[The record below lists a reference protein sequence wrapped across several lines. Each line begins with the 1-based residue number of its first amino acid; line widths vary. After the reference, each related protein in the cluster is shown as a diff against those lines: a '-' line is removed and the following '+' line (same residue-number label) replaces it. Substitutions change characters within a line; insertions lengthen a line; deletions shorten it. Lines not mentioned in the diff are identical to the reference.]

1 MRLSIKTVIYSF
13 GAVVALGLLIAVA
26 ASLWATNQIRVG
38 GPTYTKI
45 IQGKDLVADILPP
58 PAYIIES
65 YLEATLALNNAKPIA
80 ESTAALQELKKQYE
94 ERYQYWLQSD
104 LADSMKIKM
113 TKDSH
118 EHVVAF
124 WNALEG
130 QLLPALQRKDQAAA
144 AQAYSAVTKSYLAH
158 RAVIDQVVKLAEV
171 ANTEAESAS
180 QRQGFLALAWVLS
193 LVAGLFAIIA
203 IGMVAIN
210 RWVLRPLNGLTGAMR
225 QLAAGNLSVAVPSQ
239 DRSDEVGHMARAVV
253 VFRDAA
259 VEKLR
264 LEEAAGEQRVRS
276 ESDQRHNAEAQA
288 RAAEEQAQVVRALAD
303 GLGKLSAGDLTH
315 RLNDGFTNAYAQIR
329 DDYNAAIAQLQETIG
344 AIAAATREVSNTA
357 AEISS
362 STLDLSQRTEQQ
374 AASLE
379 ETSASMEQ
387 ISVTVKNNAGNAREA
402 NRFAGNAREVADR
415 GGDVVKRAVTAVAQI
430 EESSH
435 KISDII
441 GVIDEIARQT
451 NLLALNAAV
460 EAARAGEAGRGFAV
474 VASEVR
480 SLAQRSSQAAKD
492 IKQLIGTSTSQVQ
505 AGVELVNRAGA
516 SLAEILESIKQVVDV
531 ASNISTASDEQSI
544 GIDQVNAALVRM
556 DEVTQQ
562 NTALVEQ
569 NAAAAKALEQQS
581 RAMDERVGFFRLDAQ
596 AATATHARTATPMI
610 RDAKPA
616 RTQAA
621 A

>member
-1 MRLSIKTVIYSF
+1 MRLSIKKVIYSF

-26 ASLWATNQIRVG
+26 ASLWATHQIRVG

-45 IQGKDLVADILPP
+45 VQGKDLVADILPP

-80 ESTAALQELKKQYE
+80 ESTEALRELKKQYE
-94 ERYQYWLQSD
+94 ERYQYWLASD
-104 LADSMKIKM
+104 LADSMKTKM

-118 EHVVAF
+118 QHVVAF
-124 WNALEG
+124 WGALEG
-130 QLLPALQRKDQAAA
+130 QLLPALERKDPGAA

-158 RAVIDQVVKLAEV
+158 RAVIDQVVKLAE
-171 ANTEAESAS
+171 AASAEAESAS

-210 RWVLRPLNGLTGAMR
+210 RWVLRPLNGLTGVMR

-259 VEKLR
+259 VEKVQ
-264 LEEAAGEQRVRS
+264 LEEAASEQRVQS
-276 ESDQRHNAEAQA
+276 ETDQRRNAQA
-288 RAAEEQAQVVRALAD
+288 QASAAEEQARVVRALAE
-303 GLGKLSAGDLTH
+303 GLGRLSAGDLTF
-315 RLNDGFTNAYAQIR
+315 RLSDGFTNAYAQIR
-329 DDYNAAIAQLQETIG
+329 DDFNEAIAQLQETIG
-344 AIAAATREVSNTA
+344 AIAAATHEVSNTA

-362 STLDLSQRTEQQ
+362 STTDLSQRTEQQ
-374 AASLE
+374 AASIE

-415 GGDVVKRAVTAVAQI
+415 GGDVVKQAVSAVAQI

-451 NLLALNAAV
+451 NLLAAQRRGRGRARGRSRARLRRGRLRGAKPGAALV
-460 EAARAGEAGRGFAV
+460 AGRQGH
-474 VASEVR
+474 
-480 SLAQRSSQAAKD
+480 QAAD
-492 IKQLIGTSTSQVQ
+492 QHQHEPGSGRRRARQSRGRL
-505 AGVELVNRAGA
+505 AGR
-516 SLAEILESIKQVVDV
+516 DP
-531 ASNISTASDEQSI
+531 
-544 GIDQVNAALVRM
+544 GIDQARGRHGVQYLDR
-556 DEVTQQ
+556 QR
-562 NTALVEQ
+562 
-569 NAAAAKALEQQS
+569 
-581 RAMDERVGFFRLDAQ
+581 RAVDRHRSGQR
-596 AATATHARTATPMI
+596 RTRPHG
-610 RDAKPA
+610 
-616 RTQAA
+616 
-621 A
+621 

>member
-1 MRLSIKTVIYSF
+1 MRISIRKVIYSF
-13 GAVVALGLLIAVA
+13 GAAVAVGLLIAVA
-26 ASLWATNQIRVG
+26 MSLWATNQIRVG

-58 PAYIIES
+58 PAYVIES

-80 ESTAALQELKKQYE
+80 ESSAALRELKKQYD
-94 ERYQYWLQSD
+94 ERYEFWVKSD

-118 EHVVAF
+118 EHVTAF
-124 WNALEG
+124 WRAVE
-130 QLLPALQRKDQAAA
+130 QELLPALERKDQAAA
-144 AQAYSAVTKSYLAH
+144 ARAYAAVTKSYAGH

-171 ANTEAESAS
+171 ANAEAESAS
-180 QRQGFLALAWVLS
+180 ERQGFMALAWVLS

-203 IGMVAIN
+203 IGMIAIN
-210 RWVLRPLNGLTGAMR
+210 RWVVKPLNGLTGVMR

-239 DRSDEVGHMARAVV
+239 ERSDEVGHMARAVV
-253 VFRDAA
+253 VFRDAG

-264 LEEAAGEQRVRS
+264 LESETNDQRVQG
-276 ESDQRHNAEAQA
+276 EADQRRNAEAQT
-288 RAAEEQAQVVRALAD
+288 RAAEEQAQAMRALAD
-303 GLGKLSAGDLTH
+303 GLGRLSDGDLTY
-315 RLNDGFTNAYAQIR
+315 RLSDGFTEAYAQIR
-329 DDYNAAIAQLQETIG
+329 DDFNATIAQLQETIG

-362 STLDLSQRTEQQ
+362 STSDLSQRTEQQ
-374 AASLE
+374 AATLE

-387 ISVTVKNNAGNAREA
+387 ISVTVKNNAGNAQEA
-402 NRFAGNAREVADR
+402 NQFAGSARQVADR
-415 GGDVVKRAVTAVAQI
+415 GGEVVKLAVTAVARI
-430 EESSH
+430 EGSSH

-492 IKQLIGTSTSQVQ
+492 IKELISSSTNQVQ
-505 AGVELVNRAGA
+505 EGVELVNQAGA
-516 SLAEILESIKQVVDV
+516 SLTEILESIKRVVDV
-531 ASNISTASDEQSI
+531 TTDISSASAEQSI

-562 NTALVEQ
+562 NSALVEQ

-581 RAMDERVGFFRLDAQ
+581 RSMDERVGFFRLDTQ
-596 AATATHARTATPMI
+596 APKARHTPASTATMKRM
-610 RDAKPA
+610 PA
-616 RTQAA
+616 RTSAA